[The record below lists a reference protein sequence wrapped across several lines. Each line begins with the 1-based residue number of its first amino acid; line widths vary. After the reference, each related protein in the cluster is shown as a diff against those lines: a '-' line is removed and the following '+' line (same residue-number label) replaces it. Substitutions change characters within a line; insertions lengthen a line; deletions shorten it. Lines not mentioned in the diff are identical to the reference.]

1 MEHFFELPITHRG
14 EQLTFKGR
22 LVTFAY
28 NYKFFII
35 VESREL
41 VFEKDDEGEFRVLSD
56 HKQTEIDQEL
66 LSTIVHALEN
76 ISSLDK
82 TG

>member
-14 EQLTFKGR
+14 AQLTFKGR

-35 VESREL
+35 AESQEL